1 VRNLI
6 RAGVRE
12 TVAMSVSGHKTRSM
26 LDRYNIVATDDVK
39 EAIEKVSVPRMPRT
53 CHHMYARR
61 RRSPIRGAVPM
72 SGIENA
78 ERTRRGRGSYHPL
91 PPRNSLKKW
100 WAVKDS
106 NLGPAD

>member
-1 VRNLI
+1 MRNLI
-6 RAGVRE
+6 RAGVWE

-39 EAIEKVSVPRMPRT
+39 EAIEKVSV
-53 CHHMYARR
+53 
-61 RRSPIRGAVPM
+61 RGCRELAIICAPTDGGRQYGAAVTM

-78 ERTRRGRGSYHPL
+78 ERMRRGRGSCSPL

-100 WAVKDS
+100 WAVEDS
-106 NLGPAD
+106 NLRPAD

>member
-61 RRSPIRGAVPM
+61 RRSPIRGRRSHVR
-72 SGIENA
+72 NR
-78 ERTRRGRGSYHPL
+78 ERGEEGGLITPSL
-91 PPRNSLKKW
+91 PATP
-100 WAVKDS
+100 
-106 NLGPAD
+106 